1 MTEIELKAH
10 VDNRTA
16 LIQKLNSFATYEG
29 AVTRDDTYY
38 ASSKKKGSIKIRIR
52 RETRTGSSAD
62 TGSNSAAAS
71 NNNARSTTTTGSSAT
86 AVTWLVTYKRK
97 ETRTDEKTGTIIE
110 VNDEKECQVSSPE
123 PLVAFLL
130 DTGYFVDLKKH
141 KEVQDWTLPLPAT
154 LLTGN
159 ALAEKNGCAPKADA
173 LLAATFE
180 LCAVPPLGDF
190 LEIEVLA
197 PLANTPETKADDEKI
212 VARIHH
218 ELELLLE
225 KAGIPSSKIENRYY
239 SEMLKALR
247 SQQ

>member
-16 LIQKLNSFATYEG
+16 LIERLNSFATYEG

-52 RETRTGSSAD
+52 RETRTGSSSIAAI
-62 TGSNSAAAS
+62 GSTN
-71 NNNARSTTTTGSSAT
+71 

-123 PLVAFLL
+123 PLVAFLM
-130 DTGYFVDLKKH
+130 DTGYFVDLQKH
-141 KEVQDWTLPLPAT
+141 KEVQDWTLPLPAA
-154 LLTGN
+154 LLTGD
-159 ALAEKNGCAPKADA
+159 ALVEKNGCTPKADTP
-173 LLAATFE
+173 LAATFE

-197 PLANTPETKADDEKI
+197 PLANTPETKADDEKT

-225 KAGIPSSKIENRYY
+225 KAGIPSSRIENRYY

-247 SQQ
+247 PQQ